1 MKRPNTLA
9 YFGAP
14 TNIDYERFIGK
25 LDEYIDYLE
34 SKPVKPVKE
43 PIYNVELE
51 QKVDKEAA
59 RYLNKRIDELIGVLK
74 KNGTAINEN
83 ARKIDTILQSKS
95 NEQ

>member
-1 MKRPNTLA
+1 MKRPEYNGGSILLYA
-9 YFGAP
+9 
-14 TNIDYERFIGK
+14 GK
-25 LDEYIDYLE
+25 QDEYIDYLE
-34 SKPVKPVKE
+34 SKPIKN

>member
-1 MKRPNTLA
+1 MKRPEYNGGSILL
-9 YFGAP
+9 YV
-14 TNIDYERFIGK
+14 GK
-25 LDEYIDYLE
+25 QDEYIDYLE
-34 SKPVKPVKE
+34 SKPVKPVKPVNE
-43 PIYNVELE
+43 PKYNVELE

-74 KNGTAINEN
+74 KNGAAINEN